1 MNAVLYPEPYRV
13 PAGVLALLVH
23 GAFFSLLYFGFT
35 WQAIEPET
43 MSVELWRDLPSHTE
57 TVSPPPA
64 PKVEEEA
71 PPPQQVKPEIAVPD
85 KKKVAP
91 KPVPVKPDTRI
102 EDAAARERAAQAAAQ
117 GKVVDEYV
125 AKIMTRI
132 RSRIVMP
139 PDVPDDARAEFAVTV
154 LPGGSVLNPRLL
166 KTSGNSAYDS
176 AVERAIL
183 KAQPLPLPADTALFN
198 RFREMKLGFRPKE

>member
-1 MNAVLYPEPYRV
+1 MSAAIYSEPYRLS
-13 PAGVLALLVH
+13 AGILALLVH
-23 GAFFSLLYFGFT
+23 SAFFSLLYFGFT
-35 WQAIEPET
+35 WQTVPPET
-43 MSVELWRDLPSHTE
+43 MSVELWRDLPNHTE
-57 TVSPPPA
+57 TVSPPPS

-71 PPPQQVKPEIAVPD
+71 PPPQQVKPEIAVPE

-91 KPVPVKPDTRI
+91 KPVPVKPDTRL
-102 EDAAARERAAQAAAQ
+102 EDAAARERAEQAAAQ

-198 RFREMKLGFRPKE
+198 QFREMKLGFRPKE